1 MDATARSLLIVGA
14 LLLLGLVA
22 DLVAQR
28 SRWIPRVTLLLV
40 LGIVAGPE
48 VSGVL
53 GAAETEWFPVAATIA
68 LAMVGFLIGG
78 EFTTERLRDDGTT
91 VARIAVIGAVLTS
104 AVVVGGLALVGQS
117 AQTALLLGGIA
128 AATAPAATVAV
139 VTESDRPTPLG
150 RLLVAVVAVDDA
162 AALVLFGVL
171 AAFAAGL
178 GPNGGTAG
186 LVGDAVWEI
195 AGGVGLGVVL
205 GIPLAYLTGRIQ
217 PGEPTLEEALG
228 AVLVCAGAALWLDV
242 SVLLAAVVM
251 GAVVANLARHHE
263 RPFHEIERIEWP
275 FLIVFFLLA
284 GASLE
289 IDALGDVGLVAV
301 AYVVLRSA
309 GKVAGGW
316 LGVRMTGGDPLV
328 RRWLGW
334 GLLPQAGVAL
344 GLALEATELIPEVA
358 ETVLTVTVVT
368 TVVFELAG
376 PPLTRLALTRVAGD

>member
-289 IDALGDVGLVAV
+289 IDALGDVGLVAL

-316 LGVRMTGGDPLV
+316 LGVTMTGGDPLV

>member
-162 AALVLFGVL
+162 AALVLFAVM

-309 GKVAGGW
+309 GKVAGAW
-316 LGVRMTGGDPLV
+316 LGVTMTGGDPLV

-358 ETVLTVTVVT
+358 EKVLTVTVVT